1 VFWDR
6 PSPCANARSRHPLSL
21 NTYRP
26 SHPVKSLVC
35 APAFLVLALSASAV
49 SATELKVDV
58 NPVTQRKDAL
68 TPLWENWTVPDGTQA
83 TRKFGAVTVTLRKAG
98 AGGTEWVGGLWKP
111 GYQNQG
117 TVVSDGLVA
126 KDGALELVLSGLPA
140 GKHSLV
146 TYHNA
151 FGADP
156 AGPCAIAVNGKVEIT
171 GLQPTVRAA
180 SDRDAASAYV
190 EFDATE
196 GRDVVLS
203 IQPEGKTGHGGV
215 VLNGFALDVL
225 DPNRIA
231 KHPYPETGDEHAPEN
246 VTLTWQP
253 AKTAVAHRLYLG
265 TSAEAV
271 AAATPDSPEF
281 KGAAPSASFMPKGLN
296 HLDGYYWRVDEV
308 DAQKSVTTGEVW
320 HFGIRHLAF
329 PTAEGYGRFARGG
342 RGGSV
347 IEVTNLE
354 DNDDGQPPVPGS
366 YRAAIEA
373 EGPRTVVF
381 RVSGLIKLKRPCILH
396 NGYVTIAGQTAPGD
410 GICLANFS
418 TGMAT
423 NDAIVRFLRVRVG
436 DVAKRAMDGMGL
448 GSSDDSIIDHCTIS
462 WAMDEGTSSRGGH
475 NITFQWNIISEMLQH
490 GYHYNAKDR
499 TKLETHAF
507 AGSISGDIG
516 SYHHNLLAHCTD
528 RNWSLAGGLDQAGKY
543 AGRLDIRN
551 NVVYNWTGRTTDGG
565 VKDLVYVNNYYKP
578 YARQPK
584 FVNWLLKLD
593 PINSA
598 WGEERVYMAGN
609 VMEGF
614 DYEADNWKAFQN
626 GKTVMA
632 QVRVDEPLWPSYV
645 KEESAADAYA
655 RVLADAGATLP
666 KRDVIDTR
674 IAEEARAGT
683 THYTGSKAKEWDAD
697 KGNKNPPNVP
707 GIIDTPT
714 DVKDAKGSPNFPW
727 PDYKTYDVPA
737 DADHDGMPDQWELAH
752 GLNPKDP
759 ADRNGDFNGDGYTNL
774 EKYLNSLTG
783 EYRDTNKQ
791 WIRPSK
797 RR

>member
-1 VFWDR
+1 M
-6 PSPCANARSRHPLSL
+6 
-21 NTYRP
+21 
-26 SHPVKSLVC
+26 KSLVC
-35 APAFLVLALSASAV
+35 APAFLVLALSASAA

-58 NPVTQRKDAL
+58 NPVTERKDAL
-68 TPLWENWTVPDGTQA
+68 TPLWENWMVPDGTQA
-83 TRKFGAVTVTLRKAG
+83 TRKFGDITVTLRKAG
-98 AGGTEWVGGLWKP
+98 ADTAGWTGGLWKA
-111 GYQNQG
+111 GYQTKG
-117 TVVSDGLVA
+117 TLVSDGLVV
-126 KDGALELVLSGLPA
+126 KDGALELVLHGLSA
-140 GKHSLV
+140 GKHSLA

-151 FGADP
+151 FSSAP
-156 AGPCAIAVNGKVEIT
+156 AAPCDIAVDEKVEIK
-171 GLQPTVRAA
+171 GLQPTARAA

-190 EFDATE
+190 EFDAVN
-196 GRDVVLS
+196 GKDVVVS
-203 IQPEGKTGHGGV
+203 IRPAANSGPGGV
-215 VLNGFALDVL
+215 VLNGFALDTP
-225 DPNRIA
+225 DPDKVA

-253 AKTAVAHRLYLG
+253 GKTAVEHRLYLG
-265 TSAEAV
+265 ADAEAV
-271 AAATPDSPEF
+271 AAATPGSPEF
-281 KGAAPSASFMPKGLN
+281 KGAAKPASFTPEGLS
-296 HLDGYYWRVDEV
+296 HLGGYYWRVDEV
-308 DAQKSVTTGEVW
+308 DAQQGVTRGEVW
-320 HFGIRHLAF
+320 HFGLRHLAF

-354 DNDDGQPPVPGS
+354 DNDEGQPPVPGS

-373 EGPRTVVF
+373 EGARTIVF
-381 RVSGLIKLKRPCILH
+381 RVSGLIKLKRACILR

-436 DVAKRAMDGMGL
+436 DVAKKAMDGMGL
-448 GSSDDSIIDHCTIS
+448 GSSNDSIIDHCTIS

-528 RNWSLAGGLDQAGKY
+528 RNWSLAGGLDQASKY

-551 NVVYNWTGRTTDGG
+551 NVVYNWTARTTDGG
-565 VKDLVYVNNYYKP
+565 VKDLVYANNYYKP
-578 YARQPK
+578 YSKQPK

-593 PINSA
+593 PINPV
-598 WGEERVYMAGN
+598 WGKERVYMAGN
-609 VMEGF
+609 IMEGF
-614 DYEADNWKAFQN
+614 DYEKDNWKAFQN
-626 GKTVMA
+626 GKDVMA

-645 KEESAADAYA
+645 KEETATDAYK
-655 RVLADAGATLP
+655 RVLAGVGATLP

-674 IAEEARAGT
+674 IIAEVRKGT
-683 THYTGSKAKEWDAD
+683 VHYTGSKAQEWAAD
-697 KGNKNPPNVP
+697 PGNKNSPNVP

-727 PDYKTYDVPA
+727 PDYLTYKVPA
-737 DADHDGMPDQWELAH
+737 DADHDGMPDRWESAH
-752 GLNPKDP
+752 GLNPNNP
-759 ADRNGDFNGDGYTNL
+759 EDRNGDFNGDGYTNL

-783 EYRDTNKQ
+783 EYSPGK
-791 WIRPSK
+791 K
-797 RR
+797 